1 MGPSLIQTENTVNM
15 PNGASYTMQSSTTNG
30 DIVTTEVTVITFKK
44 PQIMHFFFASTPPQ
58 TAAQP
63 PSPARAGRE
72 GLSTQ
77 TSGTTTHRYD

>member
-1 MGPSLIQTENTVNM
+1 MAPSLIQTENNVNM

-30 DIVTTEVTVITFKK
+30 DVVTTEVTVITLEKTSNDTF
-44 PQIMHFFFASTPPQ
+44 PFASTPPQ
-58 TAAQP
+58 MAAQP

-77 TSGTTTHRYD
+77 TSGTTTHRYN